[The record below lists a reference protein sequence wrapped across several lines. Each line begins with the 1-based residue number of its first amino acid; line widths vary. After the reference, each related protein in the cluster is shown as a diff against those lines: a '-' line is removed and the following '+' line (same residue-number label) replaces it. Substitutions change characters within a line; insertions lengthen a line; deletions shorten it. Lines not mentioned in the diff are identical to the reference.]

1 MSERTNEFRGSNMPQ
16 LINASSNIVLR
27 RGPGALL
34 VAPHTAPAAPLE
46 RAERWGRELYTA
58 PFCFD
63 VRVVVNGAA
72 RRVPLVFDEG
82 APLPDITRALTLVA
96 GAGGFDARVA
106 RVHTTEA
113 QLWLGAS
120 RRAREGARRVRA
132 CTRELLSLA
141 TDALPLRFRH
151 EPLAIE
157 LHATPR
163 GTLSLHLSLEVPH
176 SAALDEALR
185 IAARVV
191 ALELAPAGV
200 SPSVGVSYRQTERIV
215 VRTRLDVD
223 SLLSDALDAAH
234 AEGALLHDPNA
245 VTQALQALGAA
256 THDAALARAH
266 NSLIESAIVA
276 VALALGNAPE
286 RVVADAE
293 TYAARHAGCE
303 PLCRWRLLGDA
314 LHGELQLPLD
324 IETHGRW
331 RVPGAAN
338 APHDGATRDIAQLA
352 ACVGMAASLLA
363 VEDAIATRAPAAR
376 LELSADGS
384 GPAPA
389 SRARA

>member
-1 MSERTNEFRGSNMPQ
+1 MPQ
-16 LINASSNIVLR
+16 LINAPSNIVPR
-27 RGPGALL
+27 PGPQALL
-34 VAPHTAPAAPLE
+34 VAPLSAPDETLE
-46 RAERWGRELYTA
+46 RVERWGRELYTA

-72 RRVPLVFDEG
+72 RRVPLVFEEG
-82 APLPDITRALTLVA
+82 APLLDITRALALVA

-106 RVHTTEA
+106 RVRTTEA

-120 RRAREGARRVRA
+120 RRSPEGARRIRA
-132 CTRELLSLA
+132 CTSELLSLA

-163 GTLSLHLSLEVPH
+163 GALSLHLSLEAPH

-191 ALELAPAGV
+191 ALELAPAGL

-215 VRTRLDVD
+215 VRTRLDVE
-223 SLLSDALDAAH
+223 SLLCDALDAAR
-234 AEGALLHDPNA
+234 ADGALLHDPSA

-256 THDAALARAH
+256 AHDAGLARAH
-266 NSLIESAIVA
+266 NALIESAIAA

-331 RVPGAAN
+331 RAPGAELT
-338 APHDGATRDIAQLA
+338 PRDSATHDIAQLA
-352 ACVGMAASLLA
+352 ACVGMAASVLA

-376 LELSADGS
+376 LDPLGS
-384 GPAPA
+384 
-389 SRARA
+389 